1 MTAVRQRDA
10 PAAREQVRGIHH
22 VGITVGD
29 LDRSLA
35 FYRDLLGMRVIGLS
49 VETVGSIVGLSGASA
64 RIADLAAGGGRI
76 LELIDY
82 GSGVVDAP
90 PRGPDAVGSC
100 HVSFEVGDLRAALVR
115 LASAGH
121 STMGDVTE
129 LSPGGVWQDCT
140 IAYLRDPDGVIV
152 ELLERGRPT
161 AAPRDEARRSHDG

>member
-1 MTAVRQRDA
+1 VTAVQQHDA
-10 PAAREQVRGIHH
+10 LAAREQVRGIHH

-35 FYRDLLGMRVIGLS
+35 FYCDLLGMRVIGLS

-64 RIADLAAGGGRI
+64 RIADLDPGGGQI

-90 PRGPDAVGSC
+90 PRAPDAVGSC
-100 HVSFEVGDLRAALVR
+100 HVSFEVGDLSAALAR

-140 IAYLRDPDGVIV
+140 IAYVRDPDGVIV
-152 ELLERGRPT
+152 ELLERGRTTVTSREKAHIP
-161 AAPRDEARRSHDG
+161 HDG